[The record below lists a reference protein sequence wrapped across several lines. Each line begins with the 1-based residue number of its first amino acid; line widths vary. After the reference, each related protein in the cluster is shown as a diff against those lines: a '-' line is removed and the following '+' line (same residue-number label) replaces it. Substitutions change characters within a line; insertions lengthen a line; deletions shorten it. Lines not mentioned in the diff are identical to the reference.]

1 MRSLLQSSVLKPP
14 EASRCHRT
22 TGVKLMDQLKAE
34 VVEAVAILELQEL
47 EGRKKLPN
55 TPLHALAVV
64 SEYGESYWMNKVQ
77 GCDILLWSMIATAEL
92 PTVWDAMIG

>member
-1 MRSLLQSSVLKPP
+1 VAAVWRFLGMTQAFT
-14 EASRCHRT
+14 ASGVPMF

-64 SEYGESYWMNKVQ
+64 SEYGEPGRPCNVLPAWLR
-77 GCDILLWSMIATAEL
+77 LLQT
-92 PTVWDAMIG
+92 

>member
-1 MRSLLQSSVLKPP
+1 LQQVSIRLAGSNAPNKPCAGYDGLRLP
-14 EASRCHRT
+14 DIGANQPRWKVQCQCV
-22 TGVKLMDQLKAE
+22 TGVKLMDQLRAV

-64 SEYGESYWMNKVQ
+64 SEYGE
-77 GCDILLWSMIATAEL
+77 
-92 PTVWDAMIG
+92 